1 MKIRASF
8 VTNSSSSSYCAIRID
23 APMLAAAIEEL
34 FEMAGV
40 EIPDPDDFESMM
52 ECSAPFMIEGS
63 VINEVP
69 GSAMDSPFTGAPHS
83 VAEAVAMVV
92 GVANETCGEDDGLE
106 GRIGDFSTD
115 VKSIEWDYSDSGWGG
130 DDGTRFERG
139 YYPPEDLNRILEVI
153 AVEKGCAPEGVSSSD
168 FRAYVEDKRC
178 DTHESYRFDRLS
190 GEESYSRS
198 VTIE

>member
-23 APMLAAAIEEL
+23 APMLAAAVEEL

-40 EIPDPDDFESMM
+40 EMPDPDDFESMM

-69 GSAMDSPFTGAPHS
+69 GSATDSPLTGAPHS
-83 VAEAVAMVV
+83 VAEAVTMVV
-92 GVANETCGEDDGLE
+92 GAAIEACGEDGGL
-106 GRIGDFSTD
+106 GNRISDFSAN
-115 VKSIEWDYSDSGWGG
+115 VQSIEWDYADSGWGG
-130 DDGTRFERG
+130 DDATRFERG
-139 YYPPEDLNRILEVI
+139 FYPPEDLNRILGAI
-153 AVEKGCAPEGVSSSD
+153 AAEKGCTPKDVTASD
-168 FRAYVEDKRC
+168 FKAYVEDKRC

>member
-1 MKIRASF
+1 MKIRADF

-23 APMLAAAIEEL
+23 APMLAAAVEEL

-40 EIPDPDDFESMM
+40 EMPDPDDFESMM
-52 ECSAPFMIEGS
+52 ESSAPFMIEGS

-69 GSAMDSPFTGAPHS
+69 GSAENSLFTGAPHS

-92 GVANETCGEDDGLE
+92 GVASEACGEDGVLE
-106 GRIGDFSTD
+106 GRIDDFSAD

-130 DDGTRFERG
+130 DDDTRFERSC
-139 YYPPEDLNRILEVI
+139 YPPEDLNRILGAI
-153 AVEKGCAPEGVSSSD
+153 AAEKGCAPKDVTASD
-168 FRAYVEDKRC
+168 FRTYVEDKRC
-178 DTHESYRFDRLS
+178 DIHESYRFDRLS